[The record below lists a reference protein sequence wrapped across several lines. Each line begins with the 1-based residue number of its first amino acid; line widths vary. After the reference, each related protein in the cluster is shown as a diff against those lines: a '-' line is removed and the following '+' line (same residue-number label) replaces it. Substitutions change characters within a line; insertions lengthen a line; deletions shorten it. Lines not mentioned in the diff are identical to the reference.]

1 MISLVQNE
9 VMKLLLKKK
18 MVLIILLVLVFTSL
32 FAYGEKY
39 TYDKNI
45 ERYENASSDGTISDG
60 AAFDWKSLSTQRLE
74 DMNERLD
81 SPYIPES
88 GIQSIVIEIE
98 QLTYFIE
105 NDINPITPSAA
116 KFSVEFI
123 EQGIVMLIPLLVII
137 LAADLVSGEF
147 TAGTIKLLLTRAIPR
162 WKILLSKYFAL
173 IMMTTLVVFLIG
185 VIATGISFAFFGRW
199 GFDQPVA
206 TGFNSIG
213 GVLNS
218 DDVILVTSFEYMMFV
233 YALAWFVSLVIATIT
248 FMVSVLVKSTSTAIG
263 ILMATLIGG
272 QFLQFFLSDWEI
284 VKYFY
289 VTNLNLTR
297 YLTGSY
303 QPIEGMNLV
312 FSIVVLS
319 IWAIFSLVVSFQVF
333 DRKDVLV

>member
-1 MISLVQNE
+1 MILLVQNE

-32 FAYGEKY
+32 FAYGEQY

-45 ERYENASSDGTISDG
+45 QRFESESDGIG
-60 AAFDWKSLSTQRLE
+60 YNWKTLTTQRLE
-74 DMNERLD
+74 DMKARLD

-88 GIQSIVIEIE
+88 GIKSMTIEIE

-116 KFSVEFI
+116 KFSVAFI
-123 EQGIVMLIPLLVII
+123 EQGIMMLIPLLIII

-147 TAGTIKLLLTRAIPR
+147 TAGTIKLLLTRATPR
-162 WKILLSKYFAL
+162 WKILLSKYLAL
-173 IMMTTLVVFLIG
+173 VMMTTLVVFLIG
-185 VIATGISFAFFGRW
+185 CIATGVAFAFFGRW

-206 TGFNSIG
+206 TGFNSVD

-218 DDVILVTSFEYMMFV
+218 DNVILVTSLVYMMLI
-233 YALAWFVSLVIATIT
+233 YALAWFVSIVIASIT
-248 FMVSVLVKSTSTAIG
+248 FMVSVMVKSTSTAIG

-272 QFLQFFLSDWEI
+272 QFLQFFLFDWEI

-303 QPIEGMNLV
+303 QPIAGMNLV
-312 FSIVVLS
+312 FSIGVLS
-319 IWAIFSLVVSFQVF
+319 IWAIFSIIVSFQVF
-333 DRKDVLV
+333 DKKDVLV

>member
-1 MISLVQNE
+1 MILLVQNE
-9 VMKLLLKKK
+9 VIKLLLKKK

-32 FAYGEKY
+32 FAYGEQY

-45 ERYENASSDGTISDG
+45 QRFESESAGIGY
-60 AAFDWKSLSTQRLE
+60 DWKTLTAQRLE
-74 DMNERLD
+74 DMRARLD

-88 GIQSIVIEIE
+88 GIKSITIEIE

-116 KFSVEFI
+116 KFSVAFI
-123 EQGIVMLIPLLVII
+123 EQGIMMLIPLLIII

-162 WKILLSKYFAL
+162 WKILLSKYLAL
-173 IMMTTLVVFLIG
+173 VMMTTLVVFLIG
-185 VIATGISFAFFGRW
+185 CIATGVAFAFFGRL

-206 TGFNSIG
+206 TGFYSVD

-218 DDVILVTSFEYMMFV
+218 DNVILVSSLTYMILI
-233 YALAWFVSLVIATIT
+233 YALAWFVSIVIASIT
-248 FMVSVLVKSTSTAIG
+248 FMVSVMVKSTSTAIG

-303 QPIEGMNLV
+303 QPIQGMNLV
-312 FSIVVLS
+312 FSIGVLS
-319 IWAIFSLVVSFQVF
+319 IWAILSIIISFQIF
-333 DRKDVLV
+333 NKKDVLV

>member
-45 ERYENASSDGTISDG
+45 ERFENASDATTTDSAT
-60 AAFDWKSLSTQRLE
+60 FDWKSLSTQRLE
-74 DMNERLD
+74 DMKERLD

-162 WKILLSKYFAL
+162 WKILLSKYFSL
-173 IMMTTLVVFLIG
+173 IMMTTLVMFLIG
-185 VIATGISFAFFGRW
+185 IIATGVSFAFFGRW

-206 TGFNSIG
+206 TGFNSVG

-218 DDVILVTSFEYMMFV
+218 DAVILVTSFEYMMLV
-233 YALAWFVSLVIATIT
+233 YALAWFVSIVIATIT
-248 FMVSVLVKSTSTAIG
+248 FMVSVIVKSTSTAIG

-312 FSIVVLS
+312 FSIIVLG
-319 IWAIFSLVVSFQVF
+319 IWAIISLVISFQVF